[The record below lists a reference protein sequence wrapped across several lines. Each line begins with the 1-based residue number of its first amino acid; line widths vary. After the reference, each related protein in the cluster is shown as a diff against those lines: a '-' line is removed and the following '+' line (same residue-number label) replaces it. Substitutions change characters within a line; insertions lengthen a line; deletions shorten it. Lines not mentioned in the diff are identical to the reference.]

1 MTLINRR
8 AFLAGLSG
16 LTFYNLFAFPSGK
29 SPHDAKH
36 KQKMEPYDMALRP
49 HHIIDIIINHGKG
62 REFRKTAVGHS
73 QYIVAPKLLS
83 NLDLKIKLVLEADDI
98 CTGCKYLLSDGKCTN
113 TLGQISM
120 QAYNDV
126 LDWLLFD
133 YLSVEVNSVMTSR
146 KFLEVVN
153 EKVPGIEK
161 VCTHPEA
168 NLEKRL
174 TGLIDGLIKLG
185 IRGKNETS

>member
-1 MTLINRR
+1 M
-8 AFLAGLSG
+8 
-16 LTFYNLFAFPSGK
+16 K
-29 SPHDAKH
+29 
-36 KQKMEPYDMALRP
+36 LRP
-49 HHIIDIIINHGKG
+49 HHIIDIIVNHGKS

-73 QYIVAPKLLS
+73 QYIIAPKLLS

-98 CTGCKYLLSDGKCTN
+98 CTGCKYLLPDGKCVN

-120 QAYNDV
+120 QSYNDV

-133 YLSVEVNSVMTSR
+133 YLSIEVNSVMTSR

-168 NLEKRL
+168 NREKRL
-174 TGLIDGLIKLG
+174 NGIIDGLIKLG
-185 IRGKNETS
+185 IREQNEVS